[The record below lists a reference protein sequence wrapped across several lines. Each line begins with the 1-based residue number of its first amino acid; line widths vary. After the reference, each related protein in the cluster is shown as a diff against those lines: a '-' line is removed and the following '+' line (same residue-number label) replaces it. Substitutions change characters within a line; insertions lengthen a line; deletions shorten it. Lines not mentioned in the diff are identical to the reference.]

1 MNRHQ
6 LLLLQLLL
14 PKQALNKTTL
24 VVILPTIL
32 SHARVIA
39 VFLCA
44 VFSYSICKTLHPRRI
59 RVTIEAG
66 AKLAAV
72 RGSSNHS
79 RCRYTNPSVTWLG
92 FAYCIDLL
100 KSHRNIWE
108 HLPARR
114 RSECRLWSSI
124 VNPVA
129 DGCLLL
135 LHLFCD
141 VKKFFQFVF
150 SAT

>member
-59 RVTIEAG
+59 RVAIEAG
-66 AKLAAV
+66 AKLAAI
-72 RGSSNHS
+72 RGGSNHS
-79 RCRYTNPSVTWLG
+79 RRRHTNPSV
-92 FAYCIDLL
+92 A
-100 KSHRNIWE
+100 
-108 HLPARR
+108 
-114 RSECRLWSSI
+114 
-124 VNPVA
+124 
-129 DGCLLL
+129 
-135 LHLFCD
+135 
-141 VKKFFQFVF
+141 
-150 SAT
+150 